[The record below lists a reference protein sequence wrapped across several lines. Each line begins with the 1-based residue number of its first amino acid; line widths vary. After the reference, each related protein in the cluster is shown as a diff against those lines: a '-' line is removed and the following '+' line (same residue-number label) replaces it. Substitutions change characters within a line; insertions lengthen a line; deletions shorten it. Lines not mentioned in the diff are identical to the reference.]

1 MWIKY
6 WEFGRTWKL
15 EDIWAHKDRRILSPF
30 FLIFCPKI
38 QLQGMGQNRKL
49 SHFLCSGPNFQFTC
63 SGPNL
68 LNDLKI
74 GVVFNLCCRL
84 GLIPVFKS
92 LPHLAASYN
101 FTHIPLYF
109 LHFCNM
115 SLVKFA
121 PFHHCCA
128 CGNATWMPSPASC
141 TVFLQSS
148 LWAFMSKHWKVFSD
162 SHYFF
167 LFHTLL
173 AGLTLVLL
181 ACLA

>member
-1 MWIKY
+1 
-6 WEFGRTWKL
+6 
-15 EDIWAHKDRRILSPF
+15 
-30 FLIFCPKI
+30 
-38 QLQGMGQNRKL
+38 MGQNRKL

-63 SGPNL
+63 SGPSL

-84 GLIPVFKS
+84 RHIPVLKS
-92 LPHLAASYN
+92 LPSLAASYN
-101 FTHIPLYF
+101 FTYIPLNF

-115 SLVKFA
+115 SLVKFD

-128 CGNATWMPSPASC
+128 CGNATWMPSPALC
-141 TVFLQSS
+141 TVFLQSPLRS
-148 LWAFMSKHWKVFSD
+148 LMPKHQKVFSD

-167 LFHTLL
+167 LFYTFL